1 MGASVF
7 SAKPMSALASQ
18 LHMVLQLV
26 GRWHMHRLERQ
37 RLLRLDDSALKDL
50 GLSRADAYREGL
62 KPFWR
67 R

>member
-1 MGASVF
+1 MAKLGRVMGAS
-7 SAKPMSALASQ
+7 ASRADR
-18 LHMVLQLV
+18 VLQLIR
-26 GRWHMHRLERQ
+26 RWYARRSERQ
-37 RLLRLDDSALKDL
+37 RLLRLDDSTLKDL

>member
-1 MGASVF
+1 MDVPGF
-7 SAKPMSALASQ
+7 SAASRPASASRPNIA
-18 LHMVLQLV
+18 LQLI
-26 GRWHMHRLERQ
+26 GRWHARRSERQ

>member
-1 MGASVF
+1 MAKLGRVMGAS
-7 SAKPMSALASQ
+7 ASRADR
-18 LHMVLQLV
+18 VLQLIR
-26 GRWHMHRLERQ
+26 RWYARRSERQ